1 MATLNNRDD
10 ERKVRIFETELYPF
24 IDAVYNFAVRL
35 TNDASRADDL
45 VQETFMKAW
54 RFIDSYQEG
63 TNAKAWLFRIC
74 KNAFIN
80 EFRAKSREPQAVD
93 IDVVRIGGNQGNGS
107 TLSNLHLLE
116 EISQGQIGDELL
128 AAINSL
134 SPDNRVV
141 VLLEYEEFSYKEIA
155 TILDIPLNTV
165 RTRLFRARKN
175 MGVALADYA
184 RSRGYNVQGNR
195 KQDKE
200 GKVLIS
206 S

>member
-1 MATLNNRDD
+1 MATFNYRDD
-10 ERKVRIFETELYPF
+10 ERKARIFETELYPF
-24 IDAVYNFAVRL
+24 LDAVYNFAVRL

-54 RFIDSYQEG
+54 RFIDSYQQG

-93 IDVVRIGGNQGNGS
+93 IDVVRIGQNPGNGS
-107 TLSNLHLLE
+107 KLSNLHLLD
-116 EISQGQIGDELL
+116 EIGQGQIGDELL
-128 AAINSL
+128 AAINAL
-134 SPDNRVV
+134 NPDNRIV
-141 VLLEYEEFSYKEIA
+141 VLLDYEDFSYKEIA
-155 TILDIPLNTV
+155 IILDIPLNTV
-165 RTRLFRARKN
+165 RTRLFRARKG
-175 MGVALADYA
+175 MSEVLADYA
-184 RSRGYNVQGNR
+184 QARGYNVQGNR